1 MHKYDVFSFCFGQ
14 KCVPFVNSLITE
26 LKLMDEYPFSVDEYL
41 VDGTWRGRNVDFS
54 KNFMV
59 NVTSRQVLDVCK
71 TKKTLLAITY
81 ECFVLTLEIRYF

>member
-1 MHKYDVFSFCFGQ
+1 
-14 KCVPFVNSLITE
+14 
-26 LKLMDEYPFSVDEYL
+26 MDEYPFSVDEYL

-54 KNFMV
+54 KNIMV